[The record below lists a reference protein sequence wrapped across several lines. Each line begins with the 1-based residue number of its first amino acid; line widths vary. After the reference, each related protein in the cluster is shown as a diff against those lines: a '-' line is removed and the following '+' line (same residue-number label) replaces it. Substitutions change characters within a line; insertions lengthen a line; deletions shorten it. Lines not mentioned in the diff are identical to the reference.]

1 MSDNY
6 STSFTSWPDC
16 TFTWEPEDQTYCPGS
31 HWDPFYESVDSV
43 LDELPTIIGNSL
55 DIVSY
60 SYGRNAPREVPMEWP
75 KGVHLCWPNNNRG
88 LIITLFPDKEDME
101 LVSLYPF
108 ISYGTQANIEIER
121 VFVLNHGAETL
132 IEGRWGESSITFFD
146 ISFFSDCAWYKAGE
160 VYDFILSGIAYG
172 AKPAEVKEISL
183 TPETWQILDLEESVP
198 PTVNMEGSAMFVPI
212 TEWNQDDYWFRGP
225 VLKVEPFSKETFN
238 DMLGQSGWQ
247 VRVKVMRFSDEEDYE
262 DAELEI
268 VVTQRAW
275 SGSEPPKVGQ
285 DVEGRLWLQGYLW
298 NAQPQFNPVRV
309 TET

>member
-6 STSFTSWPDC
+6 STSSASWPDC
-16 TFTWEPEDQTYCPGS
+16 TFTWELEDQTYRPGS
-31 HWDPFYESVDSV
+31 HWDPFYESIDSV

-60 SYGRNAPREVPMEWP
+60 SDGRTAPREIPMEWP

-88 LIITLFPDKEDME
+88 LITTLFINKEDSE
-101 LVSLYPF
+101 IVSLYPF

-146 ISFFSDCAWYKAGE
+146 IFFFSDCAWYKAGE
-160 VYDFILSGIAYG
+160 VYDFILSGIAYE
-172 AKPAEVKEISL
+172 AKPADTKEVPI
-183 TPETWQILDLEESVP
+183 TPILGVIESS
-198 PTVNMEGSAMFVPI
+198 TLNMEGAAMFVPI

-238 DMLGQSGWQ
+238 GMLGQSGWQ
-247 VRVKVMRFSDEEDYE
+247 IRVKVMRFSDEEDYE

-285 DVEGRLWLQGYLW
+285 DVEGQLWLQGRLW
-298 NAQPQFNPVRV
+298 NAQPQFNPVPV